1 MCDGWVLVLN
11 KQRHDHTSSNWKI
24 FTLRLF
30 SKSNNIVYL
39 SGIWITPTFSIALL
53 CWDHRSEKVRNYPTI
68 FVIPFNHIFLWRNAD
83 CGWSISADQLIYRV
97 NAWANVWSQICSS
110 FGEKLCFCSFTSTVW
125 VILFTSKTVKIDTF
139 ESSDAIIFMSWWC
152 FDVLFTF
159 LLMSS
164 YFANRLNPSRIQ
176 FPFTSS
182 SGLIIL
188 HWRGPWRGQSKSA
201 QTLPFMSAL
210 VSMSHWVSQAMSRR
224 LDGPFPP
231 FLMLLSWA
239 AAPCAPPPP
248 FKLQKRYIDSSKPG
262 L

>member
-30 SKSNNIVYL
+30 SKSENIVYL
-39 SGIWITPTFSIALL
+39 SGIGITPTFSIALL

-97 NAWANVWSQICSS
+97 NAWANVWSQICIS

-164 YFANRLNPSRIQ
+164 YFANRLNPSRIR
-176 FPFTSS
+176 FPF
-182 SGLIIL
+182 L
-188 HWRGPWRGQSKSA
+188 
-201 QTLPFMSAL
+201 
-210 VSMSHWVSQAMSRR
+210 
-224 LDGPFPP
+224 
-231 FLMLLSWA
+231 
-239 AAPCAPPPP
+239 
-248 FKLQKRYIDSSKPG
+248 
-262 L
+262 